1 MKMKRKTIYI
11 MLIASAVMLSCSA
24 CGGQADST
32 DTDGQKIALDSDR
45 NESQEA
51 ASDTSVSSS
60 DKTDGAQLTDESASE
75 QDTDYKQQSWQVTL
89 DWQTTEEQDTADDG
103 TVLSTIYCHYPIV
116 SIEGNEAAADNI
128 NDSIQKQVNAFN
140 ADTSVQD
147 FARENYVSENTGFI
161 GYSNDLSFA
170 ARRYDSN
177 VISFEVTY
185 YSYSGGAHGNYTCI
199 GLNYSTQTGE
209 PIAFAELGE
218 DADSFRADTFAYN
231 RALADTEPYQNR
243 MYGIPSDDDLES
255 VLYAEDKWF
264 LSSDGLI
271 FISDPYA
278 LGPYAAGSIDFTIPY
293 GELETMGL
301 KEEYRYNGNLTLQ
314 LQDAL
319 PALMDLNGDG
329 KEETILFNTVY
340 DGSPDAVNEF
350 TAHLFINDIDVV
362 NETNKEL
369 YSLLSDFPW
378 AQCVLYDL
386 APSDDTIEITFIT
399 TEYSDEDD
407 TPSFTSSFF
416 RYEKDGS
423 ITYLGK
429 AASRLT
435 DPEFEPSHIAP

>member
-1 MKMKRKTIYI
+1 MKRKII
-11 MLIASAVMLSCSA
+11 SIILIAAAVMLSCTACSA
-24 CGGQADST
+24 QADGT
-32 DTDGQKIALDSDR
+32 DTDGQKTALDSAE
-45 NESQEA
+45 NESPEA
-51 ASDTSVSSS
+51 ASDTSDSPSE
-60 DKTDGAQLTDESASE
+60 KNDGTPPAGESASE
-75 QDTDYKQQSWQVTL
+75 QNADSKPQSWQVTL
-89 DWQTTEEQDTADDG
+89 DWQDTENHDTAEDG
-103 TVLSTIYCHYPIV
+103 TLLYTGTCTYPIV
-116 SIEGNEAAADNI
+116 SIEGNQAAADNI
-128 NDSIQKQVNAFN
+128 NASIREQVNAFN
-140 ADTSVQD
+140 ADTSIQD
-147 FARENYVSENTGFI
+147 FAREDYVPENTGFI

-218 DADSFRADTFAYN
+218 DADSFRAATFAYN

-340 DGSPDAVNEF
+340 DGSSDTVNEF

-362 NETNKEL
+362 NETNQEL

-386 APSDDTIEITFIT
+386 DPSDDTIEIAFIT
-399 TEYSDEDD
+399 TEYSAEDD

-416 RYEKDGS
+416 RYAKDGS

-429 AASRLT
+429 TASRLP
-435 DPEFEPSHIAP
+435 DPEFEPSLIAP